1 MGNLLRI
8 LLLTV
13 LCIVLGL
20 LLLAL
25 LPLAWWFLAANH
37 SLVHTFF
44 TGKELSVTVF
54 AVLLWLSSGDA
65 EESASGAP

>member
-25 LPLAWWFLAANH
+25 LLMTPRTG
-37 SLVHTFF
+37 VH
-44 TGKELSVTVF
+44 LF
-54 AVLLWLSSGDA
+54 AGNGRARYLPGS
-65 EESASGAP
+65 PR